1 MHMYMKKL
9 LLVLALLGLVFY
21 LFISCVPTTPNGG
34 TGGTEGE
41 GEQETSDRVV
51 MVELFVAP
59 TCSRCPSAKIAIN
72 SLANKYGLDQ
82 MVILEEYGWDDPY
95 GVYTGWYTLETF
107 SRFKWY
113 SDSTH
118 TPDAYFNGLS
128 QNVPYNEFSFFTYKT
143 AIEAELARPPKV
155 SISASYNIEDLTV
168 NISGK
173 INNIS
178 SETLE
183 NLVIGAMVYEDS
195 VPLGLNTANHVV
207 RDIITS
213 EQIDSFSDGESLS
226 FSLESEILYNV
237 KDMDNIHVV
246 VYVQAPF
253 GPTKEILQ
261 ALHVN

>member
-1 MHMYMKKL
+1 MYMKKL

-21 LFISCVPTTPNGG
+21 LFTSCVPTAPNGG

-82 MVILEEYGWDDPY
+82 MVILEEYGW
-95 GVYTGWYTLETF
+95 
-107 SRFKWY
+107 WY

-128 QNVPYNEFSFFTYKT
+128 QNVAYNEFSFFTYKI

-246 VYVQAPF
+246 VYVQAPNTS
-253 GPTKEILQ
+253 TKEILQ
-261 ALHVN
+261 ALYVE

>member
-1 MHMYMKKL
+1 MYIKKL
-9 LLVLALLGLVFY
+9 LLVLALLGLVFC
-21 LFISCVPTTPNGG
+21 LFISCVPTTPGG

-59 TCSRCPSAKIAIN
+59 TCSRCPAAKIAIS
-72 SLANKYGLDQ
+72 SLSNKYGLDQ

-95 GVYTGWYTLETF
+95 GVYTGWYTMETF

-113 SDSTH
+113 SSSTH

-128 QNVPYNEFSFFTYKT
+128 QNVPYNEFSLFTYKT
-143 AIEAELARPPKV
+143 AVEAELARPPKV
-155 SISASYNIEDLTV
+155 SISASYNLSELTV
-168 NISGK
+168 SISGK
-173 INNIS
+173 ISNIS
-178 SETLE
+178 SESLE
-183 NLVIGAMVYEDS
+183 DLVIGAMVYENL
-195 VPLGLNTANHVV
+195 VPLGMSTANHVV
-207 RDIITS
+207 RDIMTS

-253 GPTKEILQ
+253 SLNKEILQ
-261 ALHVN
+261 ALYVE

>member
-1 MHMYMKKL
+1 MKKL
-9 LLVLALLGLVFY
+9 LLVFAVLGLAFC

-41 GEQETSDRVV
+41 GEEETSDRVV

-59 TCSRCPSAKIAIN
+59 TCSRCPAAKIAIN
-72 SLANKYGLDQ
+72 SLSNKYGLDR

-95 GVYTGWYTLETF
+95 GVYTGWYTLEIF
-107 SRFKWY
+107 NRFKWY

-118 TPDAYFNGLS
+118 TPDAYFNGSS
-128 QNVPYNEFSFFTYKT
+128 QNVPYNEFSLFTYKT

-155 SISASYNIEDLTV
+155 SISASYGVTDLTV
-168 NISGK
+168 SINGK

-195 VPLGLNTANHVV
+195 VPLGTSTVNHVV

-226 FSLESEILYNV
+226 FSLESEYLKNV
-237 KDMDNIHVV
+237 IDMNNIHVV
-246 VYVQAPF
+246 VYVQALF
-253 GPTKEILQ
+253 SPTKEILQ
-261 ALHVN
+261 ALYVN

>member
-1 MHMYMKKL
+1 MYMKKL
-9 LLVLALLGLVFY
+9 LLVLALLGLIFY
-21 LFISCVPTTPNGG
+21 LFIGCVPTTPNGG

-41 GEQETSDRVV
+41 GEQETSNRVV

-59 TCSRCPSAKIAIN
+59 TCSHCPAAKIAIN
-72 SLANKYGLDQ
+72 SLSNKYGLDQ

-107 SRFKWY
+107 IRFKWY
-113 SDSTH
+113 SDSTN
-118 TPDAYFNGLS
+118 TPNAYFNGLS
-128 QNVPYNEFSFFTYKT
+128 QNVPYNEFSFFTYQA

-155 SISASYNIEDLTV
+155 SISASYSVTDLIV
-168 NISGK
+168 SISGK

-195 VPLGLNTANHVV
+195 VALGTSIANHVV

-213 EQIDSFSDGESLS
+213 EQIDSFSDGGSLS
-226 FSLESEILYNV
+226 FSLESEYLKNV
-237 KDMDNIHVV
+237 KDIENIHVV
-246 VYVQAPF
+246 VYVQAPNSL
-253 GPTKEILQ
+253 TKEILQ
-261 ALHVN
+261 ALYVE

>member
-1 MHMYMKKL
+1 MYMKKL
-9 LLVLALLGLVFY
+9 LLVLALLGLIFY
-21 LFISCVPTTPNGG
+21 LFIGCVPTTPNGG

-41 GEQETSDRVV
+41 GEQETSNRVV

-59 TCSRCPSAKIAIN
+59 TCSRCPAAKLAIN
-72 SLANKYGLDQ
+72 SLSNKYGLDR

-95 GVYTGWYTLETF
+95 GVYTGWYTIETF
-107 SRFKWY
+107 SRFNWY
-113 SDSTH
+113 NSATN

-128 QNVPYNEFSFFTYKT
+128 QNVPYNEFSLYTYKT

-155 SISASYNIEDLTV
+155 SISASYEVTDLIV
-168 NISGK
+168 SISGK

-183 NLVIGAMVYEDS
+183 DLVIGAMVYENS

-226 FSLESEILYNV
+226 FSLESENLNNV

-253 GPTKEILQ
+253 SPTKEILQ
-261 ALHVN
+261 ALHVG

>member
-1 MHMYMKKL
+1 MDMKKL
-9 LLVLALLGLVFY
+9 LLILALLGLILY
-21 LFISCVPTTPNGG
+21 LFIGCVPTTPTGG

-41 GEQETSDRVV
+41 GEQETSNRVV

-59 TCSRCPSAKIAIN
+59 TCSRCPAAKLAIE
-72 SLANKYGLDQ
+72 SLSNKYGLDQ
-82 MVILEEYGWDDPY
+82 IVILEEYGWDDPY
-95 GVYTGWYTLETF
+95 GLYTGWYTLETF

-128 QNVPYNEFSFFTYKT
+128 QNIPYNEFSFFTYKT

-155 SISASYNIEDLTV
+155 SISASYNVTDLIV
-168 NISGK
+168 SISGK

-213 EQIDSFSDGESLS
+213 ELIDSFSPNDGVYS
-226 FSLESEILYNV
+226 FNLTSETLNNV
-237 KDMDNIHVV
+237 KDMNNIHVV
-246 VYVQAPF
+246 VYVQAPNS
-253 GPTKEILQ
+253 PTKEILQ
-261 ALHVN
+261 ALYVE

>member
-1 MHMYMKKL
+1 MYIKKL
-9 LLVLALLGLVFY
+9 LLVLALLGLTFY
-21 LFISCVPTTPNGG
+21 LFIGCVPTTP

-59 TCSRCPSAKIAIN
+59 TCSRCPTAKIAIN
-72 SLANKYGLDQ
+72 NLSNKYGLER
-82 MVILEEYGWDDPY
+82 MIILEEYGWDDPY
-95 GVYTGWYTLETF
+95 GVYTGWYTIETF
-107 SRFKWY
+107 IRFKWY
-113 SDSTH
+113 NNSTN

-128 QNVPYNEFSFFTYKT
+128 QNVPYNEFSFFAYQT

-168 NISGK
+168 NISGT

-178 SETLE
+178 SDTLE

-195 VPLGLNTANHVV
+195 VPLGISTANHIV

-213 EQIDSFSDGESLS
+213 EMILIFTSGESQE
-226 FSLESEILYNV
+226 FSLVSEVLNNV
-237 KDMDNIHVV
+237 KDMNNIHVA
-246 VYVQAPF
+246 VYVQAPNS
-253 GPTKEILQ
+253 PTKEILQ
-261 ALHVN
+261 ALYLE